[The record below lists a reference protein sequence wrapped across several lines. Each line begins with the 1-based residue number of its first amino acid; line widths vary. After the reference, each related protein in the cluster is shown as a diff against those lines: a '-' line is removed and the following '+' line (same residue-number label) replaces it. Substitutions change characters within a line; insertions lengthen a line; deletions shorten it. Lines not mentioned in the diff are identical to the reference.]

1 MITTLI
7 VLAVICA
14 LSLGF
19 ILIIPS
25 FAATKA
31 FMSFLPEDV
40 REAAKD
46 HPDPPTG
53 RRKIGYLLT
62 AVAIGTNLA
71 QPGDRT
77 AGGGGS

>member
-19 ILIIPS
+19 ILVIPS

-31 FMSFLPEDV
+31 FMSFYPVISGKQQRITLIRLWADE
-40 REAAKD
+40 
-46 HPDPPTG
+46 
-53 RRKIGYLLT
+53 
-62 AVAIGTNLA
+62 
-71 QPGDRT
+71 
-77 AGGGGS
+77 